1 MKISLQIPIVIVA
14 APLLLTS
21 CVLEIEEGVPY
32 SGSYPA
38 RSYQPAPYQSGYY
51 GGGYA
56 PPAPYQAEYTIE
68 ERRRH
73 AYELGRRLG
82 RDDYH
87 AGRKKSYGRH
97 DSYYDYSTE
106 QAFKDGFYSGY
117 EEARERDKRERKKSK
132 HR

>member
-1 MKISLQIPIVIVA
+1 MKNKLLLPGLAVV
-14 APLLLTS
+14 APLALTS
-21 CVLEIEEGVPY
+21 CIELEEGYPY
-32 SGSYPA
+32 GGGYSH
-38 RSYQPAPYQSGYY
+38 PYTTPHYHSGYY

-56 PPAPYQAEYTIE
+56 PPPPPYYGGYTIE
-68 ERRRH
+68 ERRRQ

-97 DSYYDYSTE
+97 SSYYDSVTE

-117 EEARERDKRERKKSK
+117 EEARDLDKKRR
-132 HR
+132 